1 MVLMDF
7 IVLINEIDLVDR
19 WIGLSIDWLIDEL
32 VDTLTRFDS
41 DLFEL
46 IWFDA
51 ICLVRLIDRLLVST
65 LQDAARLS
73 VTRPRSRSYE

>member
-1 MVLMDF
+1 MDS

-19 WIGLSIDWLIDEL
+19 WIGGSIDWLIDEL

-46 IWFDA
+46 IWFDV
-51 ICLVRLIDRLLVST
+51 ICLVRLIDRLLVSS

>member
-1 MVLMDF
+1 MVLIDF
-7 IVLINEIDLVDR
+7 IVLVNDNDLVDR
-19 WIGLSIDWLIDEL
+19 WIGRSIDWLIDEL

-41 DLFEL
+41 DLFEF

-65 LQDAARLS
+65 LQDAARLH